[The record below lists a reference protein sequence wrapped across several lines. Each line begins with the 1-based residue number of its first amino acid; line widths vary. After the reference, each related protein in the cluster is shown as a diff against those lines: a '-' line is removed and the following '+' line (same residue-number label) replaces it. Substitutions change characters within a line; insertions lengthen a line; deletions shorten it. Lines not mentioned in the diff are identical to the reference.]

1 MSNDRDDEPF
11 LSRWSRQKRSRPQPA
26 APAATNKEL
35 PLDPSTLPNIDDLT
49 EGSDFAAFMQKG
61 VPEALQRLALRR
73 MWSLEPSIRDFVE
86 VAENQWDFNAPGGVY
101 GLFQEIEPGT
111 DMSVWLAQATSSIA
125 PPEKTTE
132 IGTREHEAVAEQA
145 AVSRSQRPVPSPDM
159 VEETTGGNLHG
170 IAHTEGSVS
179 PSPDLSPTTDS
190 ENTHKREHTRR
201 RRHGGAVPVLSEG
214 CLLLHELTN

>member
-26 APAATNKEL
+26 AAPAAANKEL
-35 PLDPSTLPNIDDLT
+35 PFDPSTLPNIDDLT

-125 PPEKTTE
+125 PPEKTTQ
-132 IGTREHEAVAEQA
+132 IGALEHETDADEA
-145 AVSRSQRPVPSPDM
+145 AVSGSRLPVSRSD
-159 VEETTGGNLHG
+159 TIT
-170 IAHTEGSVS
+170 
-179 PSPDLSPTTDS
+179 DTTDCAVSAIIRVDAPASPAPDHVVAPAAS
-190 ENTHKREHTRR
+190 ENTDKREHTRR
-201 RRHGGAVPVLSEG
+201 RRHGGAVPV
-214 CLLLHELTN
+214 

>member
-1 MSNDRDDEPF
+1 MSDDRDDEAF

-26 APAATNKEL
+26 GPEAPATNKEL
-35 PLDPSTLPNIDDLT
+35 PFDASTLPNIDDLT

-132 IGTREHEAVAEQA
+132 IGSREHDTVAEHA
-145 AVSRSQRPVPSPDM
+145 AVSRSQRPVSPPDT
-159 VEETTGGNLHG
+159 VEDTTGGNLPG
-170 IAHTEGSVS
+170 IAHTQGSVS
-179 PSPDLSPTTDS
+179 PSPDLSPTADR
-190 ENTHKREHTRR
+190 EKRDQPDQKKR
-201 RRHGGAVPVLSEG
+201 RRHGGAVPV
-214 CLLLHELTN
+214 

>member
-26 APAATNKEL
+26 APATPATNKEL

-101 GLFQEIEPGT
+101 GLFQEVEPGT
-111 DMSVWLAQATSSIA
+111 DISVWLAQATSSVL
-125 PPEKTTE
+125 PPEKAADTDSSKL
-132 IGTREHEAVAEQA
+132 EADADEVAVSGSQLP
-145 AVSRSQRPVPSPDM
+145 VSRSDTIAD
-159 VEETTGGNLHG
+159 TTGCA
-170 IAHTEGSVS
+170 ISAIIRADAPAS
-179 PSPDLSPTTDS
+179 PAPDHVTPADS
-190 ENTHKREHTRR
+190 ENTDKREHTRR
-201 RRHGGAVPVLSEG
+201 RRHGGAVPV
-214 CLLLHELTN
+214 